1 MIRALKSSF
10 FRFFSTGLFV
20 KLLIISVVL
29 GAFAILQ
36 TCASEYYMYF
46 VSRPRYLTNEFV
58 IFCILKLVYTMPFA
72 TAVFSMMFTGN
83 DVAFR
88 TINNKIT
95 TGVSRVN
102 IYIADLTVTVFASLL
117 SLFVMTG
124 LFFLFGRLAPVKSAV
139 TFSKYIA
146 GIFVQVLLITVAFA
160 SVYTLLQFF
169 ISTKLLALILSLIMI
184 PCLMFGN
191 MYIEVCLQEPY
202 RESYKDEETGELC
215 WKLNDEYIGG
225 TPRKILTFIYE
236 TSPYSYKFIENKEHV
251 PQEAIA
257 AGIVFVLSSAA
268 GITSITKKEYQ

>member
-83 DVAFR
+83 DVDFR

-191 MYIEVCLQEPY
+191 MYIEACLQEPY

>member
-191 MYIEVCLQEPY
+191 MYIEACLQEPY
-202 RESYKDEETGELC
+202 RESYMDEETGELC

>member
-160 SVYTLLQFF
+160 SLYTLLQFF
-169 ISTKLLALILSLIMI
+169 ISTKLLALILSLIII

-191 MYIEVCLQEPY
+191 MYIEACLQEPY
-202 RESYKDEETGELC
+202 RESYMDEETGELC
-215 WKLNDEYIGG
+215 WELNDEYIGG

-236 TSPYSYKFIENKEHV
+236 TSPYSYKFIENEEHV

>member
-1 MIRALKSSF
+1 M
-10 FRFFSTGLFV
+10 
-20 KLLIISVVL
+20 VL
-29 GAFAILQ
+29 GAFSILQ

-191 MYIEVCLQEPY
+191 MYIEACLQEPY

-257 AGIVFVLSSAA
+257 AGIVFALSSAA

>member
-169 ISTKLLALILSLIMI
+169 MSTKLLALIISLIMI

-191 MYIEVCLQEPY
+191 MYIEACLQEPY
-202 RESYKDEETGELC
+202 RESYMDQETGELC